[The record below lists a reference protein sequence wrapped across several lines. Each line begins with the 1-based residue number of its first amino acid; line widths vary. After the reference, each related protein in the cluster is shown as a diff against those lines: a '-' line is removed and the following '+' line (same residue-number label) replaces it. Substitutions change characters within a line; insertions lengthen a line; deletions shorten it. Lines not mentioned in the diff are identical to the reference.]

1 MSCAIDE
8 TNRRREIQSRYN
20 EEHGIK
26 PESVKAAIKEALSVS
41 RKADASADA
50 PMDEEEKQVAIGR
63 LNEMMLEAA
72 SQLDFEKA
80 ARLRDRMLELQGAAP
95 MATNE
100 KSRRARRKR
109 RS

>member
-1 MSCAIDE
+1 MALK
-8 TNRRREIQSRYN
+8 RELFI
-20 EEHGIK
+20 GLGGTGGKTIK
-26 PESVKAAIKEALSVS
+26 HLFE
-41 RKADASADA
+41 R
-50 PMDEEEKQVAIGR
+50 MDEEEKQVAIER

-109 RS
+109 R